1 MLGVDVGG
9 TFTDVVGI
17 EDGKIKV
24 TKVPTDPHETE
35 RSVLEGA
42 RTVGAEG
49 QDLFNHA
56 STVGLNAV
64 ITRNL
69 PKIAFLTT
77 LGHRDILDMGRT
89 WRPLEA
95 LTDPNWR
102 RPFGDARNPLIP
114 RYLRRGVKERI
125 LVDGDVLI
133 PIDEDQVREQ
143 LEVLRKCEVR
153 GVAICLINAYVNNG
167 HEVSLRE
174 LVQEVLGD
182 VPCSISSEVS
192 PLAKEYARASTTV
205 IDVFMKIIYSTY
217 ADRLGAGLREL
228 GFEGDVNFAD
238 CAAML
243 MASDFAMSQPFRLVF
258 SGPAAGTVASAH
270 FGQLIEERNLFCCDV
285 GGTSSDISVV
295 SGGEPF
301 VNTTFELEHDLLIN
315 ALSNEVSSLGAGGGS
330 IVSITEAGEVA
341 VGPESAGA
349 DPGPACYGKGG
360 ERPTLTDTCLLIGI
374 LDPARFLGGEMRLDP
389 DLARAAFERLDTPLD
404 LEQRVTYAY
413 NMGLNNIA
421 EGLTDIAIRHGVDPR
436 DYTLLAYGAAG
447 PMLLPAVLDLV
458 HARRVIVPP
467 YPGLFSALGL
477 LSSDLVYS
485 DSRSSYVVLEPEA
498 AEQIGQVYE
507 AMEEELLS
515 HVSSDPEG
523 LDVQRSFDGRL
534 LGQTWE
540 TPFIDVPGGKLD
552 GTAIETMIESFH
564 RTYEDRAG
572 NRFEELPVQGVTY
585 RVQVILPVE
594 KASYPRLERREGEP
608 LEPSGSVSLR
618 YLGDGEIEA
627 AEYERANLR
636 HGDEIEGP
644 AIIRE
649 DLSTTHIGAGQRA
662 RVGTL
667 GELVIEAG

>member
-9 TFTDVVGI
+9 TFTDVVGV
-17 EDGKIKV
+17 EDGQIKV
-24 TKVPTDPHETE
+24 TKVPTDPQDTE
-35 RSVLEGA
+35 RSVLDGV

-69 PKIAFLTT
+69 PKLAFLTT

-114 RYLRRGVKERI
+114 RYLRRGVRERI
-125 LVDGDVLI
+125 LADGNVLI
-133 PIDEDQVREQ
+133 PVDEEQVREQ

-153 GVAICLINAYVNNG
+153 GVAICLINSYVNNA
-167 HEVSLRE
+167 HEVRLRE
-174 LVQEVLGD
+174 LVRDVLGD

-205 IDVFMKIIYSTY
+205 IDVFMKIIYSRY
-217 ADRLGAGLREL
+217 ADELASGLREL

-243 MASDFAMSQPFRLVF
+243 MASDFAMSQPFRLVY

-295 SGGEPF
+295 SGGEPS

-341 VGPESAGA
+341 VGPESAGG

-360 ERPTLTDTCLLIGI
+360 EDPTLTDTCLLIGI
-374 LDPARFLGGEMRLDP
+374 LDPDRFLGGEMRLDP
-389 DLARAAFERLDTPLD
+389 ELARAAFERLDTPLD
-404 LEQRVTYAY
+404 LEQRVTFAY

-421 EGLTDIAIRHGVDPR
+421 EGLTDIAVRHGVDPR

-498 AEQIGQVYE
+498 AEQISQVYE

-515 HVSSDPEG
+515 HVSADADG

-552 GTAIETMIESFH
+552 ATAIETMIESFH
-564 RTYEDRAG
+564 RAYEDRAG

-594 KASYPRLERREGEP
+594 KASYPRLEPREGGS
-608 LEPSGSVSLR
+608 LEPTGSVSLR

-667 GELVIEAG
+667 GELIIESS

>member
-9 TFTDVVGI
+9 TFTDVVGV
-17 EDGKIKV
+17 EDGQIKV
-24 TKVPTDPHETE
+24 TKVPTDPHHTE
-35 RSVLEGA
+35 QSVLEGA
-42 RTVGAEG
+42 RSVGAEG

-125 LVDGDVLI
+125 LVDGNVLI
-133 PIDEDQVREQ
+133 PIDEEQVREQ

-153 GVAICLINAYVNNG
+153 GVAICLINSYVN
-167 HEVSLRE
+167 HEHEIRLRE

-205 IDVFMKIIYSTY
+205 IDVFMKIIYSRY
-217 ADRLGAGLREL
+217 ADELASGLRDL

-330 IVSITEAGEVA
+330 IVSITEAGELA

-360 ERPTLTDTCLLIGI
+360 ERPTLTDACLLIGI
-374 LDPARFLGGEMRLDP
+374 LDPDRFLGGEMRLDP
-389 DLARAAFERLDTPLD
+389 ELARAAFERLDTPLD

-498 AEQIGQVYE
+498 AEQISQVYE

-515 HVSSDPEG
+515 HVSSDADG

-564 RTYEDRAG
+564 RAYEDRAG

-594 KASYPRLERREGEP
+594 KASYPRLERREGGP
-608 LEPSGSVSLR
+608 LEASGSVSLR